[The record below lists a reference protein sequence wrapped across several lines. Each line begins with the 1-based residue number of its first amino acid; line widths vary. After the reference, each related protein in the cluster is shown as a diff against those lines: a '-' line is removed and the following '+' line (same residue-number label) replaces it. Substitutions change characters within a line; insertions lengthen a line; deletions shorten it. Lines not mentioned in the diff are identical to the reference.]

1 MRKNLRAAYE
11 AWQQHRPARPAASC
25 GTDGTTLYGA
35 GSLRPAPGRHSQRPD
50 GSGHMVTPIRPVWAT
65 TWPPATLRS
74 PWPICPHCGRWVRP
88 GHPHDHKEDN
98 P

>member
-1 MRKNLRAAYE
+1 MI
-11 AWQQHRPARPAASC
+11 P
-25 GTDGTTLYGA
+25 
-35 GSLRPAPGRHSQRPD
+35 
-50 GSGHMVTPIRPVWAT
+50 PIRPVWAT